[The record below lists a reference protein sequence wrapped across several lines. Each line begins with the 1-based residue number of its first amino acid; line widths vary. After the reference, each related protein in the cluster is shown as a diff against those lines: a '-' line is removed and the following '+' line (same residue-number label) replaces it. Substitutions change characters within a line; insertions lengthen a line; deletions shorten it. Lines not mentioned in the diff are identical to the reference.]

1 LVIGPAHARI
11 EGTFAALEYGEEPEM
26 LSAFVALGTLA
37 GIAFSLALLFL
48 PTLVAKSRKHPNALP
63 IFLVNLFFGW
73 TFVGWVISLVWACT
87 RPAAPV
93 YYVPVYSAVLASP
106 HPRAVANSATAILP
120 HSSQFRGAR

>member
-1 LVIGPAHARI
+1 
-11 EGTFAALEYGEEPEM
+11 M

-48 PTLVAKSRKHPNALP
+48 PTLVATSRKHPNALP

-87 RPAAPV
+87 RPAPAVFYAP
-93 YYVPVYSAVLASP
+93 A
-106 HPRAVANSATAILP
+106 HPTVTAPAYRPAVANSAIAILP
-120 HSSQFRGAR
+120 PPSLHRGAR